1 MIRQFMRPEEI
12 AEEFGLS
19 KKSVLRAMDG
29 MRCYIPERYD
39 TSDFFGNH
47 VKSVRLSALQDYIE
61 HKDDLEMERDIPPLD
76 RTERERKLGV
86 GAFAVYRQ
94 VEISPED
101 MRRLAAEI
109 VRMLGAGIRL
119 AAGE

>member
-12 AEEFGLS
+12 AEEFRLS

-47 VKSVRLSALQDYIE
+47 VKSVRLSAIQDYIE
-61 HKDDLEMERDIPPLD
+61 HREDLEMERDIPPLD
-76 RTERERKLGV
+76 RHAREKALGV
-86 GAFAVYRQ
+86 GGFAVSRP
-94 VEISPED
+94 VELSEED
-101 MRRLAAEI
+101 VRRLASEI
-109 VRMLGAGIRL
+109 VRMLGAGICL